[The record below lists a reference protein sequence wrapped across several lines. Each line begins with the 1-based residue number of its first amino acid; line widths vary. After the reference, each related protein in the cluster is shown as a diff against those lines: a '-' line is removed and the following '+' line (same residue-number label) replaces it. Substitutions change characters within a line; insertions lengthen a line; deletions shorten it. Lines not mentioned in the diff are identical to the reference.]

1 MKPSARANVYPMTP
15 VTLIPQA
22 HPALP
27 ARTIAL
33 CRGDSELQFG
43 LSDDVAVTV
52 PLPRG
57 VRAKDMLAILQR
69 LDGETPLPH
78 AFASSSLSASYE
90 DSIAEFVD
98 SLVSEGVLERGRATP
113 DSWGMPT
120 PGPSTGGRSAESDEY
135 IVHMVGR
142 GDMARRVETPLSHAG
157 FRCRWSERV
166 GIRLDLDRPPWKRC
180 DPADIVVLAD
190 DLVPD
195 PLILDALT
203 RSGTPHIYL
212 ACRDGRVVV
221 GPMVVPGDSACL
233 RCADLY
239 RADRNELWPVMSAQ
253 LLFTSGWAPIPSRVS
268 AVALVLAELNT
279 LRRSGPES
287 MLTYGHSVEISV
299 EEGLWRRRKWQP
311 HARCHCGAS
320 RADFGIVVA

>member
-1 MKPSARANVYPMTP
+1 MTP

-33 CRGDSELQFG
+33 CRGEEELQFG

-57 VRAKDMLAILQR
+57 VRARDLLAVLHR

-78 AFASSSLSASYE
+78 ALASTSL
-90 DSIAEFVD
+90 DSVHENVIAELVE
-98 SLVSEGVLERGRATP
+98 SLVAEGVLERGRAMP
-113 DSWGMPT
+113 DPWDAAPARGL
-120 PGPSTGGRSAESDEY
+120 GRRQEPSGTV
-135 IVHMVGR
+135 VHMVGR
-142 GDMARRVETPLSHAG
+142 GDMARRVEAPLGQAG
-157 FRCRWSERV
+157 FRCQWSERL
-166 GIRLDLDRPPWKRC
+166 GLRLDLERPPWQRLG
-180 DPADIVVLAD
+180 PADIVVLAD

-195 PLILDALT
+195 PLVLDALA

-221 GPMVVPGDSACL
+221 GPTVIPGRSACL

-239 RADRNELWPVMSAQ
+239 RTDRNPQWPAMSAQ

-287 MLTYGHSVEISV
+287 MLTLGHSVEISV
-299 EEGLWRRRKWQP
+299 EQGLWRRRKWQP
-311 HARCHCGAS
+311 HSRCECGAAQ
-320 RADFGIVVA
+320 ADFGIVVA

>member
-1 MKPSARANVYPMTP
+1 MTP
-15 VTLIPQA
+15 VTLLPQA
-22 HPALP
+22 YPALP

-57 VRAKDMLAILQR
+57 VRAEDMLAILHR
-69 LDGETPLPH
+69 LDGETPLPQ
-78 AFASSSLSASYE
+78 AFSASPLASSFEHVISEL
-90 DSIAEFVD
+90 VD
-98 SLVSEGVLERGRATP
+98 SLVSEGVLDRGRAMP
-113 DSWGMPT
+113 DPWDEAAPASGT
-120 PGPSTGGRSAESDEY
+120 DSGSSTGAGEFN
-135 IVHMVGR
+135 VHMVGR
-142 GDMARRVETPLSHAG
+142 GDMARRVEVPLSHSG

-166 GIRLDLDRPPWKRC
+166 GIRLDLDRPPWRRS

-195 PLILDALT
+195 PLVLDALA

-221 GPMVVPGDSACL
+221 GPTVVPGASACL
-233 RCADLY
+233 HCADLY

-279 LRRSGPES
+279 MRRSGPES

-311 HARCHCGAS
+311 HERCHCGA
-320 RADFGIVVA
+320 RPAGFGIVVA